1 MPCRKSKR
9 ATTFRQQPNALSAL
23 DVFTMRAFQHQW
35 ALSAVNSTNSRM
47 MLLQSMDLEVEGED
61 DDLFMVLYHH
71 HHSILKDMNFLST
84 VDSLFMNINE
94 DDIIPRNNVFN
105 RNRTL
110 NLLRDS
116 WAYANTCFNVAQLSE
131 LYFRLQLPATFIIS
145 QRGHK
150 ASSEEAFIITLT
162 KIASSK
168 TNVDL
173 TEVFGATT
181 DTFIGRVYSFFL
193 EVLDNK
199 ADGII
204 HVNCLQRWIHLF
216 PAFSDVIKNK
226 LNRPQYGELLFESVR
241 IIGFLDCKIDET

>member
-1 MPCRKSKR
+1 
-9 ATTFRQQPNALSAL
+9 
-23 DVFTMRAFQHQW
+23 
-35 ALSAVNSTNSRM
+35 
-47 MLLQSMDLEVEGED
+47 
-61 DDLFMVLYHH
+61 
-71 HHSILKDMNFLST
+71 MNFLST

-94 DDIIPRNNVFN
+94 DGIIPRNNVFN

-110 NLLRDS
+110 NLLSDS
-116 WAYANTCFNVAQLSE
+116 WAYTNTRNVAQLSE

-162 KIASSK
+162 KIASGK

-173 TEVFGATT
+173 TELFGATT

-193 EVLDNK
+193 KVLDKK

-204 HVNCLQRWIHLF
+204 HGNCLQRWVHIF

-226 LNRPQYGELLFESVR
+226 LNRPQDGELLFESVR
-241 IIGFLDCKIDET
+241 IMSFLDCKIDETCIPGTGPVSNDELAER